1 MSARFAELAWQQ
13 TPMGEISLRR
23 RREPTLD
30 VDVFEVK
37 LGEEFLMSSLFTV
50 AEIALST
57 LGLAAVE
64 GDDLRVMVGGLGL
77 GYTAQAALEDR
88 RVASVVV
95 VEALDA
101 VIDWHQRRLLPVVL
115 MSDARTTLVHDD
127 FFALMRRDPAS
138 VAGPAASAASGASSG
153 AERYDA
159 ILVDIDHS
167 PRHLLNPS
175 HADFYTPDGLRRVAG
190 HLAPGGVFALW
201 SDDPPDA
208 DFEAVL
214 AEVFETTASH
224 VVDFDNA
231 LTGGQSSNS
240 VYVAAGL
247 R

>member
-77 GYTAQAALEDR
+77 GYTAQAALEDP

-101 VIDWHQRRLLPVVL
+101 VIDWHERRLLPVVL
-115 MSDARTTLVHDD
+115 MSDTRTTLVHDD
-127 FFALMRRDPAS
+127 FFALMRRAPAS
-138 VAGPAASAASGASSG
+138 GAGPDASGAS
-153 AERYDA
+153 ERYDA
-159 ILVDIDHS
+159 ILLDIDHS

-190 HLAPGGVFALW
+190 RLAPGGVFALW

-214 AEVFETTASH
+214 AEVFENTASH
-224 VVDFDNA
+224 AVDFDNA

-240 VYVAAGL
+240 VYVATGL

>member
-50 AEIALST
+50 AEIALTT
-57 LGLAAVE
+57 LGLAAVDGE
-64 GDDLRVMVGGLGL
+64 NLAVMVGGLGL
-77 GYTAQAALEDR
+77 GYTAQAALEDP

-101 VIDWHQRRLLPVVL
+101 VIDWHQRGLLPVSGQLVG
-115 MSDARTTLVHDD
+115 DTRTSLVQDD
-127 FFALMRRDPAS
+127 FFARMRAVPEPDR
-138 VAGPAASAASGASSG
+138 
-153 AERYDA
+153 RYDA

-167 PRHLLNPS
+167 PRHLLS
-175 HADFYTPDGLRRVAG
+175 STHSDFYTVDGLRRVAR
-190 HLAPGGVFALW
+190 HLTEGGVFALW

-208 DFEAVL
+208 AFEAVL
-214 AEVFETTASH
+214 SAVFASCAAH
-224 VVDFDNA
+224 VVTFANP
-231 LTGGQSSNS
+231 LTGGSSANS
-240 VYVAAGL
+240 VYVATMP

>member
-23 RREPTLD
+23 RREPVLD

-50 AEIALST
+50 AEIALTT

-64 GDDLRVMVGGLGL
+64 GENLRVMVGGLGL
-77 GYTAQAALEDR
+77 GYTAQAALEDP

-115 MSDARTTLVHDD
+115 MSDPRTTLVHDD
-127 FFALMRRDPAS
+127 FFDLMRRDPAS
-138 VAGPAASAASGASSG
+138 AAP
-153 AERYDA
+153 ERYDA
-159 ILVDIDHS
+159 IIVDIDHS
-167 PRHLLNPS
+167 PRHLLNGS
-175 HADFYTPDGLRRVAG
+175 HADFYTAEGLRRVG
-190 HLAPGGVFALW
+190 GRLAPGGVFALW

-208 DFEAVL
+208 AFEAVL
-214 AEVFETTASH
+214 AEVFGNSASH
-224 VVDFDNA
+224 VVAFDNA

-240 VYVAAGL
+240 VYVATAL